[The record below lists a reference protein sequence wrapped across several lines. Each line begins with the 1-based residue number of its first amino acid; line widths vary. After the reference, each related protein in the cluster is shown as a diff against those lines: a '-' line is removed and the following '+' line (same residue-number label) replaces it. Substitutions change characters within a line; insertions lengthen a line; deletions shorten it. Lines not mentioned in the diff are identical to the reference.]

1 MLNIL
6 KKSGEILK
14 NNLITVQPLLLF
26 LLIFMTAL
34 SYLFNKN
41 MYFIP
46 KIILGIS
53 LILMVIAFSAGWFFV
68 IKETVMS
75 YNGDEDKEETALKSI
90 QNFKKFFIGV
100 GGGFLKTSGAC
111 ILLFIFYSAVIF
123 SAAKFCLSV
132 FGMPN
137 VVYEFQKMLHA
148 SSQAEIFNILNTIT
162 DKDKLIFSAWVLI
175 LNIVSSILNYFIVL
189 YFAVLEFARVNIFKT
204 FWLALKF
211 GFKNILGSVFI
222 LFFIFSLYVLLNIL
236 SLLCGTG
243 VFGLFVLII
252 LFCLYLYY
260 YVILVFCFYNE
271 KTKNNSN
278 NGTELIG

>member
-14 NNLITVQPLLLF
+14 NNLITVQPLLFF

-148 SSQAEIFNILNTIT
+148 ASQAEIFNILNNIT
-162 DKDKLIFSAWVLI
+162 DKDKLIFSAWVII

-204 FWLALKF
+204 FWLSLKF